1 MARSTIIVDH
11 YTYEGTD
18 AHRTV
23 LLLGEVFGHHLHG
36 ASPSAEAQQ
45 RAADDLA
52 RLFAPLAGSDDP
64 ALTPLE
70 RVTQLGKQAAE
81 RIDHVEPAALQTALR
96 EMWAP
101 LATLARAAH
110 HLGAGHNGA
119 ATGRTS
125 TGVAHGTTSPGVVAG
140 LFLSDGGVP
149 KTAVDSVEIGYRGVL
164 GDRQA
169 SRQHHGRPWQA
180 LCLWSADVVAAHAA
194 GGHPITFGSAGE
206 NVSIR
211 GVEWSSWHPGQR
223 VRLGEVEATLTAYA
237 IPCTKNAR
245 WFSDGDYERMSHER
259 PDGSRLYARVDRP
272 GRVGVGDRATLLAP

>member
-36 ASPSAEAQQ
+36 ASPSPEAQQ

-64 ALTPLE
+64 ALTP
-70 RVTQLGKQAAE
+70 
-81 RIDHVEPAALQTALR
+81 
-96 EMWAP
+96 
-101 LATLARAAH
+101 RAAH

-149 KTAVDSVEIGYRGVL
+149 KSAVDSVEIGYRGVL